1 MSLFEYYKSHL
12 YEYAYNKGYNDYMK
26 GNPNPCSDQEDIY
39 WKDEMDYN
47 ICADY
52 YGSCVGSIEDWSD
65 EDKEFMKVLGFVPE
79 DFEDFEG

>member
-1 MSLFEYYKSHL
+1 MSLLDFYKKSIYEHGYFTSIRDNENNISHL
-12 YEYAYNKGYNDYMK
+12 DVSN
-26 GNPNPCSDQEDIY
+26 DIY
-39 WKDEMDYN
+39 FNDEMDYN

-52 YGSCVGSIEDWSD
+52 YGSYVGGIEDWSD

>member
-12 YEYAYNKGYNDYMK
+12 YEYAYNRGYDDYME
-26 GNPNPCSDQEDIY
+26 GNPNPCSDQSDIY
-39 WKDEMDYN
+39 WQDEMDYC

-52 YGSCVGSIEDWSD
+52 YGSYVGGIEDWSD

-79 DFEDFEG
+79 DFEEYEG